1 MFKSKYPIICA
12 PMNGVSDLRLALAC
26 AEAGIVPSLLPYA
39 YTDDE
44 FKIVVKQVKEVSENI
59 YAAYS
64 FIDIVNSIDQILDMG
79 ITHIEILEFEF
90 SEITEF
96 NKDKINQLRKSGVK
110 IILKILKPRIIP
122 LFIDIIDAV
131 LIKSSEAA
139 GRSADDIDIFKVIP
153 AIKKAYPTLNVIASG
168 GVKNKLDIDNFLT
181 AGACTVAIG
190 TLFAMSLESS
200 IPDHTKEKLLEK
212 TQDDIARVE
221 QGARQRAIIFNNDN
235 GDDDFNNTAGL
246 LKGLSTGT
254 QGHVYMGN
262 AIGTV
267 TKIIP
272 VQEIVN
278 QLVS

>member
-1 MFKSKYPIICA
+1 
-12 PMNGVSDLRLALAC
+12 
-26 AEAGIVPSLLPYA
+26 
-39 YTDDE
+39 
-44 FKIVVKQVKEVSENI
+44 
-59 YAAYS
+59 
-64 FIDIVNSIDQILDMG
+64 
-79 ITHIEILEFEF
+79 
-90 SEITEF
+90 
-96 NKDKINQLRKSGVK
+96 
-110 IILKILKPRIIP
+110 
-122 LFIDIIDAV
+122 
-131 LIKSSEAA
+131 
-139 GRSADDIDIFKVIP
+139 
-153 AIKKAYPTLNVIASG
+153 
-168 GVKNKLDIDNFLT
+168 
-181 AGACTVAIG
+181 
-190 TLFAMSLESS
+190 MSLESS